1 MPSGACSPRTK
12 RQRLEDCYKFRVSLD
27 YREMSRIAEVHSETL

>member
-1 MPSGACSPRTK
+1 MPSGACSPRIK